1 MLLLGLLVASSS
13 GLEFLLLGL
22 SVFLELVLLL
32 SVLLVVG
39 SSLGRSLSEVL
50 VSLGLVSVLEVG
62 LVVLVLGF
70 LGEVSSLL
78 TLLHVLEVGLLER
91 LRRHHELLRHELVL
105 HGEHSEHHL
114 RSHIS
119 SHNLL
124 LL

>member
-13 GLEFLLLGL
+13 GLEFLLGL
-22 SVFLELVLLL
+22 SVFLELVLLLL

-50 VSLGLVSVLEVG
+50 VSLGLVSVLEVA

-78 TLLHVLEVGLLER
+78 ALLHVLEVGLLER
-91 LRRHHELLRHELVL
+91 LGGHHELLRHELVL

-114 RSHIS
+114 RHVS
-119 SHNLL
+119 SH
-124 LL
+124 